1 MRIDVNAFLG
11 RYPFRDVLGGSPAS
25 LLRNM
30 DRVGIDVAWIS
41 NLSALFW
48 KDPAAGNEILYQT
61 HLREP
66 RLHPIPAVH
75 PGLASW
81 PAVLQRAVEEGVACV
96 RADPA
101 YYGLDPSGPEM
112 RALVAACGDLGL
124 PLELAV
130 RLEDGRQRHPNDT
143 AAELAP
149 WQLRALLRSD
159 PRARFIVTHADR
171 ELIEQVHFGSTPEE
185 AVRILW
191 DICWIWGP
199 PEDHLELLLRTVGL
213 ARFTFGTGMLMR
225 LPENSAAKLDLL
237 NPSPAD
243 RDAIEHGN
251 LERFLKPAS
260 RPAAP

>member
-11 RYPFRDVLGGSPAS
+11 RYPFRNVLGGSPAS

-41 NLSALFW
+41 NLSAMFW
-48 KDPAAGNEILYQT
+48 KDPAAGNEILYHT

-75 PGLASW
+75 PGLATW
-81 PAVLQRAVEEGVACV
+81 RAVLERAVEEGVPCV

-101 YYGLDPSGPEM
+101 YYGLDPSGAEM

-171 ELIEQVHFGSTPEE
+171 ELIEQVHFG
-185 AVRILW
+185 
-191 DICWIWGP
+191 
-199 PEDHLELLLRTVGL
+199 
-213 ARFTFGTGMLMR
+213 
-225 LPENSAAKLDLL
+225 
-237 NPSPAD
+237 
-243 RDAIEHGN
+243 
-251 LERFLKPAS
+251 
-260 RPAAP
+260 